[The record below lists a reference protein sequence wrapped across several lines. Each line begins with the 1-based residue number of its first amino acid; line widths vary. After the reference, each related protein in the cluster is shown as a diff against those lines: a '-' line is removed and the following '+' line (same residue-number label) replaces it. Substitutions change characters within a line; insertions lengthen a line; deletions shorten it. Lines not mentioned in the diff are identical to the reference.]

1 MLRQRQHAVRRII
14 GQQPSSTATH
24 AEIHCARLERR
35 IRNSGRLVAICDMDN
50 FRPATTFYLYSQRD
64 VGVQTVPIAEVRPPE
79 RSAGVVGFH
88 KNRLAPI
95 LLAFTSDR
103 CALPA
108 VPVRELADG
117 DRHRY
122 EVLDGY
128 HRYYASIAAGY
139 TRQPVLIRSE

>member
-1 MLRQRQHAVRRII
+1 MPKFIVPGSNIEFEITDDWWQFCDIENS
-14 GQQPSSTATH
+14 PPPTA
-24 AEIHCARLERR
+24 
-35 IRNSGRLVAICDMDN
+35 
-50 FRPATTFYLYSQRD
+50 FYLYSQRD
-64 VGVQTVPIAEVRPPE
+64 VGVQTVPITEVRPPE

-103 CALPA
+103 CAVPA
-108 VPVRELADG
+108 IPVRELADS
-117 DRHRY
+117 DPYRY

-139 TRQPVLIRSE
+139 TRLPVLIRNE

>member
-1 MLRQRQHAVRRII
+1 MPKFIVP
-14 GQQPSSTATH
+14 GSSIEF
-24 AEIHCARLERR
+24 EIPDDWWQLCDLE
-35 IRNSGRLVAICDMDN
+35 N
-50 FRPATTFYLYSQRD
+50 FSPPTTFYLYSQRD

-79 RSAGVVGFH
+79 RNADVAGFH

-108 VPVRELADG
+108 VPVRELADSNPY
-117 DRHRY
+117 RY
-122 EVLDGY
+122 EVIDGY

-139 TRQPVLIRSE
+139 TRLPVLIRSE

>member
-1 MLRQRQHAVRRII
+1 MPIFTVP
-14 GQQPSSTATH
+14 GSSV
-24 AEIHCARLERR
+24 EFE
-35 IRNSGRLVAICDMDN
+35 VPDDWWQFCDMEA

-64 VGVQTVPIAEVRPPE
+64 GGVQTVPIAEVRPPE

-95 LLAFTSDR
+95 LLAFPSDR
-103 CALPA
+103 CSVPA
-108 VPVRELADG
+108 VPVREFADG
-117 DRHRY
+117 GRYRY

-139 TRQPVLIRSE
+139 TRLPVLVRNE

>member
-1 MLRQRQHAVRRII
+1 MPKFIVPGSSI
-14 GQQPSSTATH
+14 GF
-24 AEIHCARLERR
+24 EIP
-35 IRNSGRLVAICDMDN
+35 NDWWQFCDMEN
-50 FRPATTFYLYSQRD
+50 FRPATTFYLYSQRNAE
-64 VGVQTVPIAEVRPPE
+64 VQTVPIAEVRPPE
-79 RSAGVVGFH
+79 RSTGVVGLH

-108 VPVRELADG
+108 VPLREPADS
-117 DRHRY
+117 DPYRY

-139 TRQPVLIRSE
+139 TRLPVLFRSGE